1 MREKLV
7 LIDGHSILNRAFYG
21 MPDLTNA
28 KGVHTGAVYGFLNIL
43 FHFLDE
49 EKATYLTVAFD
60 VSAPTFRHKMY
71 DAYKGTRKPMPQ
83 ELKEQVPLI
92 KDVLHAMGIQTIEQA
107 GLEADDILGTLAK
120 KSEAEGL
127 EVSLISGDRDLLQI
141 SDEHIRIR
149 IPKTKKG
156 ETHVED
162 YYPADVVAA
171 YEVTPKEFIEVK
183 ALQGDTADNIPG
195 VPKVGPKT
203 ATELIVKYHSV
214 DGVYEHL
221 SEITKKGLHDTLEA
235 NEDLARL
242 SLKLATIKTDC
253 DLDLDREKAR
263 IGNFYTPQAYQ
274 VFTELGFKNFLSRF
288 DAADTKSAVATSKA
302 LKKTMITTKEE
313 LSGLQNK
320 AEEALHSGKSVSVFP
335 VFDAPDLTGKT
346 TLLGLAA
353 ALSPLDTYYVRI
365 QNRKGE
371 TAGQL
376 AFDFE
381 GGGAVV
387 EQKKDPTPVSELSE
401 EDGERFLS
409 DLRLLLKAKNPEAF
423 DMTSHHGVQHRP
435 FAEAML
441 VTFDVKPAWPF
452 YRVTDRELAS
462 GLHLEGIF
470 DLLLGVYLCNP
481 LKNDYTPEDIASEYL
496 SETIEGRKQLLGKE
510 SFAQRLLED
519 ENAVSDYAVR
529 CAGALLAAAPMVREK
544 LENMAMWDL
553 YTDVELPLSYI
564 LSDMQRLGMRI
575 LPDELKNY
583 GDQLTGR
590 IAELEAKI
598 YEEAG
603 EEFNIASPKQLGEVL
618 FDHLHLPGA
627 KKTKSGYSTAA
638 DVLEKLSA
646 DYPIVANVLEY
657 RGLTKLKSTY
667 ADGLSA
673 YIAPD
678 QRIHTTFN
686 QTVTATGRISS
697 ADPNLQ
703 NIPMRTEQGR
713 AIRKVFLPMEG
724 YTFTD
729 SDYSQIELRILASM
743 SGDPALIEAYNQGS
757 DIHTITAA
765 RVFGVDPSE
774 VTPQMRRDA
783 KAVNFG
789 IVYGISDF
797 GLSRDLH
804 ISRKEAAGYIDEYFT
819 RYPGVKA
826 FMDKVVAE
834 AHETGAG
841 TTMYG
846 RRRELPA
853 IHSKNF
859 NQRSLAER
867 MAMNTPI
874 QGTAADIIKLA
885 MIRADCMLR
894 AAHVKSRILL
904 QVHDELVLEVVNE
917 EIPQVTKILKDA
929 MEHAAEISVP
939 LAIDVNV
946 GKNWAEAK

>member
-1 MREKLV
+1 M
-7 LIDGHSILNRAFYG
+7 
-21 MPDLTNA
+21 
-28 KGVHTGAVYGFLNIL
+28 
-43 FHFLDE
+43 
-49 EKATYLTVAFD
+49 
-60 VSAPTFRHKMY
+60 
-71 DAYKGTRKPMPQ
+71 
-83 ELKEQVPLI
+83 
-92 KDVLHAMGIQTIEQA
+92 
-107 GLEADDILGTLAK
+107 
-120 KSEAEGL
+120 
-127 EVSLISGDRDLLQI
+127 
-141 SDEHIRIR
+141 
-149 IPKTKKG
+149 
-156 ETHVED
+156 
-162 YYPADVVAA
+162 
-171 YEVTPKEFIEVK
+171 
-183 ALQGDTADNIPG
+183 
-195 VPKVGPKT
+195 
-203 ATELIVKYHSV
+203 KYHSV

-288 DAADTKSAVATSKA
+288 DAADTKSAVATSKE

-387 EQKKDPTPVSELSE
+387 EKKEYKMPASELSQ

-409 DLRLLLKAKNPEAF
+409 ELRLLLKAENPQSF

-789 IVYGISDF
+789 IVYGISSF
-797 GLSRDLH
+797 GLSQNLS
-804 ISRKEAAGYIDEYFT
+804 ITRKEAQQYIDSYF
-819 RYPGVKA
+819 RMFPGI
-826 FMDKVVAE
+826 KVFLDAQVA
-834 AHETGAG
+834 AAKKNGYCVTL
-841 TTMYG
+841 YG
-846 RRRELPA
+846 RRRPIPEL
-853 IHSKNF
+853 KNS
-859 NQRSLAER
+859 NYMQRQFGER
-867 MAMNTPI
+867 VAMNAPI
-874 QGTAADIIKLA
+874 QGTGADIMKMA
-885 MIRADCMLR
+885 MIRVFEELKRTGA
-894 AAHVKSRILL
+894 KSRLIL
-904 QVHDELVLEVVNE
+904 QIHDELLIETAEGE
-917 EIPQVTKILKDA
+917 EESVRQILSQG
-929 MEHAAEISVP
+929 MTGAASMAVP
-939 LAIDVNV
+939 LLTDCHS
-946 GKNWAEAK
+946 GSNWYEAK